1 MFSLAINYF
10 SGGFRHPLIYGKGD
24 GVGGFNKDKRFY
36 NRKTNSVAF

>member
-10 SGGFRHPLIYGKGD
+10 SGGFRHPLNYGRGD
-24 GVGGFNKDKRFY
+24 GVGGFKDKRFY